1 METDSFIMLFIQ
13 SDIIFKPIETST
25 VISIIIMVLL
35 LFFSALI
42 SGSEVA
48 FFSLS
53 PQDMNDIES
62 SDSKQN
68 KRLHQQLKKPEE
80 LLATIL
86 IGNNFVNVGIVIIST
101 YITNALI
108 DFSNALTLG
117 FIFQVVVVTFL
128 LLLFGEIIPKVYATQ
143 TALKFSRLMATPLF
157 YLDKLFRPLSSV
169 LIKST
174 SIVNKSVSKKQNISM
189 GDLSQALEL
198 TADEITEEMEI
209 LEGIVNFGNINVVE
223 IMKSR
228 VDVIAVDVKT
238 NFNKLKSVIIESGYS
253 RIPVYDGSFDN
264 VRGVLYV
271 KDLLPHHHKPNTFR
285 WQSMIRPPY
294 YIPETKKINDLLEEF
309 QIKKI
314 HMAIVVDEYGGTS
327 GIVTMEDILEE
338 IIGDITDELD
348 DEKETH
354 TKEADGSYLFEGKT
368 LLNDFFKIVDID
380 SDSFNE
386 IKGDAE
392 TLAGL
397 LLEIKGEMPQ
407 KKEEFRYEDCLFTV
421 EAVDN
426 RRIKKIRFIK
436 EETSNASNQTARNI

>member
-1 METDSFIMLFIQ
+1 METESFIPLFIQ
-13 SDIIFKPIETST
+13 SDIIFKPIETGT
-25 VISIIIMVLL
+25 IIGLAVMVLL
-35 LFFSALI
+35 LFCSALI

-53 PQDMNDIES
+53 PQDMNDISTEE
-62 SDSKQN
+62 SKQN
-68 KRLHQQLKKPEE
+68 NRLKKLLRTPEE

-86 IGNNFVNVGIVIIST
+86 IGNNFVNVGIVILSA
-101 YITNALI
+101 YLTNSLI
-108 DFSNALTLG
+108 DFSNAPTLG
-117 FIFQVVVVTFL
+117 FIFQVVVITFL

-143 TALKFSRLMATPLF
+143 TALKFSKFMASPLF
-157 YLDKLFRPLSSV
+157 YLEKLFRPLSV
-169 LIKST
+169 ILIKST
-174 SIVNKSVSKKQNISM
+174 SIVNKAVSKKQNISM

-228 VDVIAVDVKT
+228 VDVIAVDVKEG
-238 NFNKLKSVIIESGYS
+238 FGKLKSVIIESGYS

-264 VRGVLYV
+264 IRGVLYV

-285 WQSMIRPPY
+285 WQSLVRPPY
-294 YIPETKKINDLLEEF
+294 YVPETKKINDLLEEF
-309 QIKKI
+309 QTKKI

-338 IIGDITDELD
+338 IVGDITDELD
-348 DEKETH
+348 EAKATH
-354 TKEADGSYLFEGKT
+354 TIEEDGSYLFEGKT
-368 LLNDFFKIVDID
+368 LLNDFFKITDID
-380 SDSFNE
+380 SDSFND

-407 KKEEFRYEDCLFTV
+407 KKEEFQHKNYLFTV

-426 RRIKKIRFIK
+426 RRIKKIRFKK
-436 EETSNASNQTARNI
+436 EEDNSINN